1 MLVGASASAA
11 AQPTVPPGH
20 SGASQ
25 YTETLPTAGGETP
38 TKPIHQST
46 GGAGSGKGGGGG
58 GNSSGTTEGSTAEPA
73 PQFSPTQALGAKNA
87 KHLEGLGPEGKAA
100 ARLAASAGLPAARS
114 EAGHGAGEG
123 SSPVKQ
129 VVGELTGTSSSEGM
143 GILLPLL
150 IVMTALVAVAFIF
163 ARRRPARPRS

>member
-38 TKPIHQST
+38 TKPVHQNT
-46 GGAGSGKGGGGG
+46 GGAATGKGGGGG
-58 GNSSGTTEGSTAEPA
+58 GNGSGAAGGNSAEPA
-73 PQFSPTQALGAKNA
+73 RSVTPAQALGAKNA
-87 KHLEGLGPEGKAA
+87 KHLERLGPEGEAA
-100 ARLAASAGLPAARS
+100 ARLAASTGAPGDS
-114 EAGHGAGEG
+114 SGAGNGSSEG
-123 SSPVKQ
+123 SSPAKQ

-163 ARRRPARPRS
+163 ARRRPTRPRN